1 MMGPV
6 IPPSPTDQPEPT
18 VSSPPTQPTAD
29 ESPQYA
35 LERELRVLT
44 RRAGSS
50 ANAMARR
57 IHPDL
62 DASAYPLLAHIW
74 ANPGVRGS
82 DLAQQFGV
90 GRATIS
96 RQLARLE
103 SVGLVCREVDPDDSR
118 GQIITLTDA
127 GVDLLKTTHA
137 RRVDSIS
144 QALSEWSPEDIAA
157 LAGLLHRYSEDVVRW
172 QATR

>member
-1 MMGPV
+1 MMGRV

-18 VSSPPTQPTAD
+18 VSSTPTTPAAD
-29 ESPQYA
+29 DSPLYA

-50 ANAMARR
+50 ANAMAKR

-103 SVGLVCREVDPDDSR
+103 SVGMVDREVDPDDSR
-118 GQIITLTDA
+118 GQIITLTEA
-127 GVDLLKTTHA
+127 GETLLRTTHE

-144 QALSEWSPEDIAA
+144 QALSDWSPDDVAA
-157 LAGLLHRYSEDVVRW
+157 LAALLHRYSEDVVRW
-172 QATR
+172 QASR

>member
-1 MMGPV
+1 V
-6 IPPSPTDQPEPT
+6 SSEPT
-18 VSSPPTQPTAD
+18 PPAAD
-29 ESPQYA
+29 ESPLHA

-50 ANAMARR
+50 ANAMAKR

-103 SVGLVCREVDPDDSR
+103 SVGLVDRDVDHEVSR
-118 GQIITLTDA
+118 GQIITLTEEGA
-127 GVDLLKTTHA
+127 ALLRSTHE

-144 QALSEWSPEDIAA
+144 QALSDWSPDDVAA
-157 LAGLLHRYSEDVVRW
+157 LAGLLHRYSHDVVRW

>member
-1 MMGPV
+1 MGRV
-6 IPPSPTDQPEPT
+6 TPPSPIDQPEPT
-18 VSSPPTQPTAD
+18 VSLTPATPPAD
-29 ESPQYA
+29 ESPLSA

-50 ANAMARR
+50 ANAMAKR

-103 SVGLVCREVDPDDSR
+103 SVGLVDREVDPEDSR
-118 GQIITLTDA
+118 GQVITLTEA
-127 GVDLLKTTHA
+127 GATLLRTTHE

-144 QALSEWSPEDIAA
+144 QALSDWSSEDVAA

-172 QATR
+172 QATH